1 MQSSV
6 QSSCDLVIIGAGA
19 AGLAAADS
27 ALKAGLNVEIVEAMD
42 RIGGRAFTDTVSLP
56 APFDHGCQ
64 WLHSAG
70 INPFRDEADMRGFR
84 YWKTPFVTRIHDGN
98 GWLDEAANQ
107 AYEDFSHATFDRI
120 AAAAAAGDDRA
131 ASSFIDQSNPW
142 AKLFARNY
150 AGILA
155 SAPEHSATY
164 NSSRYADTHED
175 WPVEDGY
182 GALIAA
188 TYAHVPVRLNCP
200 VTSIDWRGD
209 AVLVETAGGVI
220 PCRAV
225 LLTVPV
231 PVLKT
236 GHLTFQPPLPDWK
249 RLSIERID
257 MGYAEKVGFWLQ
269 RDPCP
274 DRGMHYAM
282 LNGPGAPDAAFL
294 VKPYG
299 RPMITFFAGGHYARD
314 LFAQGEEAAIAAA
327 TKLLGDVFGADIG
340 ADVITAKATQW
351 VTNPW
356 VGGGYSALKPGGGEA
371 RAYLAKPIDN
381 RLFFAGEATSPDSF
395 TTAHGARRSGI
406 DAAAAIAHALNAS

>member
-1 MQSSV
+1 MQST
-6 QSSCDLVIIGAGA
+6 CDLVIIGAGA

-27 ALKAGLNVEIVEAMD
+27 ALRAGLNIEIVEAMG

-56 APFDHGCQ
+56 ASFDHGCQ
-64 WLHSAG
+64 WLHSAD
-70 INPFRDEADMRGFR
+70 INPFREEADRRGFR
-84 YWKTPFVTRIHDGN
+84 YWKTSFNTRIHDGN
-98 GWLDEAANQ
+98 GWLDEAAIE
-107 AYEDFSHATFDRI
+107 AYEAFSHATFDKI
-120 AAAAAAGDDRA
+120 ATAATAGDDRA
-131 ASSFIDQSNPW
+131 AETFIDRSNPW

-155 SAPEHSATY
+155 TAPEHSATY
-164 NSSRYADTHED
+164 NSSRYTDTHAD

-182 GALIAA
+182 GALVAA

-200 VTSIDWRGD
+200 VTSVDWRGD
-209 AVLVETAGGVI
+209 AVLVETTAGTI
-220 PCRAV
+220 SCRAV
-225 LLTVPV
+225 LVTVPV

-236 GHLTFQPPLPDWK
+236 GRLNFLPPLPDWK
-249 RLSIERID
+249 RHAIQHID
-257 MGYAEKVGFWLQ
+257 MGYAEKVGFWLK

-274 DRGMHYAM
+274 GRDMHYAM

-327 TKLLGDVFGADIG
+327 TKLLGDVFGADIVG
-340 ADVITAKATQW
+340 DIIAAKATQW

-356 VGGGYSALKPGGGEA
+356 VGGGYTSLNPGGGEA
-371 RAYLAKPIDN
+371 RADLARPVDN
-381 RLFFAGEATSPDSF
+381 RLFFAGEATSPNAF
-395 TTAHGARRSGI
+395 TTAHGARQSGI
-406 DAAAAIAHALNAS
+406 DAVTAIANALNVS